1 MQNLAFALAVLA
13 AIFAL
18 TAAFY
23 RHKAKAA
30 GTEPSRGHDRVP
42 ERKFAPRHRFES
54 ANAFGLRRLVQS
66 GYNAT
71 AAATWAAMAL
81 IFTLASIAAAW
92 AGSAP

>member
-1 MQNLAFALAVLA
+1 MKNLASALAVLA

-18 TAAFY
+18 VAAFY

-30 GTEPSRGHDRVP
+30 GTERSREHDLSLSGTS
-42 ERKFAPRHRFES
+42 APRHRFEL
-54 ANAFGLRRLVQS
+54 ANAFGLLRFVQA
-66 GYNAT
+66 GYAAT

-92 AGSAP
+92 AGSAQ